1 MTVMAKKSIDCD
13 SGIERAAH
21 AIKTIAHPLRLK
33 VLCVLADDELS
44 VQEIVAYL
52 GWSQSNI
59 SQHLAVLRSH
69 GVLTTRK
76 VANRV
81 LYRIRDPR
89 TIKIVSMMGDVFC
102 TTVPS
107 APH

>member
-1 MTVMAKKSIDCD
+1 MARKSVDCD
-13 SGIERAAH
+13 SGIEQAAL

-33 VLCVLADDELS
+33 VLCVLAADELS

-69 GVLTTRK
+69 GVLVTRK

-81 LYRIRDPR
+81 LYRIHDPR
-89 TIKIVSMMGDVFC
+89 TIRIVNMMGEVFC
-102 TTVPS
+102 STVPNTQ
-107 APH
+107 H